1 MVSGISN
8 ATAISTGDYHTC
20 ALILDGT
27 VQCWGGNTY
36 GQLGDGTSTGPQTC
50 YGAGCS
56 TTPVMVSGISTATA
70 ISAGSEHTC
79 ALLSD
84 GSVQCWGWNSDGQL
98 GIGTNTGPQTCNSFG
113 CSTTPVPASGIS
125 TAIAISAG
133 GYHTCALLSDGTV
146 QCWGSNSNGQ
156 LGNGSTTDSF
166 IPVTVS
172 GISTATTITTGKYHT
187 CAILSGGAVQCW
199 GRNAYGQLGD
209 GSTTDSSIPV
219 TIPLIGVTAI
229 SAGVAHTCA
238 LLSDDTVQ
246 CWGDNTYGQLGNGT
260 IPKTF
265 PPWVSS
271 PVTVSGIAT
280 ATAISA
286 GGGHTCALL
295 SDGTVQCWGGN
306 DSGQLGNGT
315 NTGSQACYPLVCSGI
330 PVTVS
335 GISTAIAISA
345 GNEHTCAVLS
355 DGTVQCWGEN
365 NAGQLGNGTNTGP
378 QTCNSIPCSTTP
390 VTVSGISTATA
401 ITAGYGHT
409 CALLMGGTVQC
420 WGPNFYGQLG
430 NGSTTRSFTPV
441 TVSGI
446 STATAISAGDNHTC
460 AILSGGTVQCWG
472 YNGYGQLGD
481 GTNTGPQTCHAASCS
496 TTPVTVSGISTATT
510 ISAGYEH
517 TCAVISDGTVQC
529 WGENTYG
536 QLGDGTYT
544 GPQTCIGYACST
556 TPVTVSGIATAT
568 AISGGDAHTC
578 ALLSG
583 GMAKCWGYNPFG
595 QLGDGTYTGPQICNV
610 IACSTT
616 PVAVS
621 GIVPLIVVWNS
632 SNPWYGASINANGV
646 AAGLNPGPT
655 TITATSGG
663 ISGSTTLTVNPQ
675 TFTLSLTIAGTGS
688 GTVSGAGT
696 YTSGLTAVVSAT
708 ANPGSTFVGWTGTN
722 ASECATG
729 WVLMN
734 ANKSCTAYFRLNTL
748 MPDLIVTK
756 VTPNSSTVYQGGSL
770 SVTDTVMNQGLSST
784 GVGFNIRYYLHSTV
798 GVNVA
803 IATVRSVAALA
814 AGASSTA
821 TANLAIPATTPPNS
835 YYLCAKADS
844 GSAVLETNESNNTLC
859 SSTLVTVPRPDLVIT
874 ALTTAATSVPAG
886 GSFVL
891 SDTVINRGG
900 SSASAFAIGFVLS
913 PNNIIRD
920 GDDIPMT
927 PQRSIASLG
936 VGASS
941 AGTTTV
947 TVPGGTAP
955 GVYYIGA
962 IADVNGTV
970 TESREGNNTRVT
982 VGTIAVTP

>member
-1 MVSGISN
+1 
-8 ATAISTGDYHTC
+8 
-20 ALILDGT
+20 
-27 VQCWGGNTY
+27 
-36 GQLGDGTSTGPQTC
+36 
-50 YGAGCS
+50 
-56 TTPVMVSGISTATA
+56 
-70 ISAGSEHTC
+70 
-79 ALLSD
+79 
-84 GSVQCWGWNSDGQL
+84 
-98 GIGTNTGPQTCNSFG
+98 
-113 CSTTPVPASGIS
+113 
-125 TAIAISAG
+125 
-133 GYHTCALLSDGTV
+133 
-146 QCWGSNSNGQ
+146 
-156 LGNGSTTDSF
+156 
-166 IPVTVS
+166 
-172 GISTATTITTGKYHT
+172 
-187 CAILSGGAVQCW
+187 
-199 GRNAYGQLGD
+199 
-209 GSTTDSSIPV
+209 
-219 TIPLIGVTAI
+219 
-229 SAGVAHTCA
+229 
-238 LLSDDTVQ
+238 
-246 CWGDNTYGQLGNGT
+246 
-260 IPKTF
+260 
-265 PPWVSS
+265 
-271 PVTVSGIAT
+271 
-280 ATAISA
+280 
-286 GGGHTCALL
+286 
-295 SDGTVQCWGGN
+295 
-306 DSGQLGNGT
+306 
-315 NTGSQACYPLVCSGI
+315 
-330 PVTVS
+330 
-335 GISTAIAISA
+335 
-345 GNEHTCAVLS
+345 
-355 DGTVQCWGEN
+355 
-365 NAGQLGNGTNTGP
+365 
-378 QTCNSIPCSTTP
+378 
-390 VTVSGISTATA
+390 
-401 ITAGYGHT
+401 
-409 CALLMGGTVQC
+409 
-420 WGPNFYGQLG
+420 
-430 NGSTTRSFTPV
+430 
-441 TVSGI
+441 
-446 STATAISAGDNHTC
+446 
-460 AILSGGTVQCWG
+460 
-472 YNGYGQLGD
+472 
-481 GTNTGPQTCHAASCS
+481 
-496 TTPVTVSGISTATT
+496 
-510 ISAGYEH
+510 
-517 TCAVISDGTVQC
+517 
-529 WGENTYG
+529 
-536 QLGDGTYT
+536 
-544 GPQTCIGYACST
+544 
-556 TPVTVSGIATAT
+556 
-568 AISGGDAHTC
+568 
-578 ALLSG
+578 
-583 GMAKCWGYNPFG
+583 MAKCWGYNPFG